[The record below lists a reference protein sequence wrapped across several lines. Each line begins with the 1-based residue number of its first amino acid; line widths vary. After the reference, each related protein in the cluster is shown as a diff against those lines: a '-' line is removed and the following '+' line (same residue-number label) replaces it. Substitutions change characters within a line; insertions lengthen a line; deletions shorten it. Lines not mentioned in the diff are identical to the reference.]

1 MTRLSLGAFS
11 AAPTITDGLRPVNL
25 QSDLRP
31 LADLIE
37 LAFADSMD
45 SAGRSAI
52 REMRYLSHMGA
63 ALRLLTRL
71 NSLAEGIS
79 LGYVY
84 LVAGELVGNVSIYPA
99 NFPRELGETWLLAN
113 VAVHPRHQRRGIAQK
128 LVASSLDTLR
138 ARGAATVILQADC
151 ANEAALRLYEATG
164 FRYERAWAHWRRSS
178 RMRASA
184 PTPHDFHI
192 TRLRRKEGAAEFAL
206 AEAARPNSRGG
217 LGWLKP
223 LRKADFCPSPWQQA
237 RKWLSMNSLEKLII
251 RSADER
257 EILAS
262 CWLENAAIGFGRVQ
276 ARLFSSPAKDHRAY
290 AEALISN
297 LVSRYDRATIL
308 VEHPRDDDVVSELL
322 RQQQFKARRE
332 LWHMRLDF

>member
-1 MTRLSLGAFS
+1 MTDFSLGAFPAR
-11 AAPTITDGLRPVNL
+11 AAESDGVRPVNL
-25 QSDLRP
+25 HSDLRP

-37 LAFADSMD
+37 LAFSASMD

-63 ALRLLTRL
+63 ALRLITRI

-79 LGYVY
+79 LGFVY
-84 LVAGELVGNVSIYPA
+84 TLAGELVGNVSIYPA

-113 VAVHPRHQRRGIAQK
+113 VAVHPRQQRRGIAHQ
-128 LVASSLDTLR
+128 LVASSLAALQS
-138 ARGAATVILQADC
+138 RGAARVILQVDC
-151 ANEAALRLYEATG
+151 ANEAALKLYEAAG
-164 FRYERAWAHWRRSS
+164 FSYERAWIHWRRSS
-178 RMRASA
+178 RGRTSVPPA
-184 PTPHDFHI
+184 HGFHI
-192 TRLRRKEGAAEFAL
+192 TRLRRNEGAAEFAL
-206 AEAARPNSRGG
+206 AQSARPNSRGG

-223 LRKADFCPSPWQQA
+223 LRKSDFCPSPWRQL
-237 RKWLSMNSLEKLII
+237 RRWLSMNSIEKLII

-262 CWLENAAIGFGRVQ
+262 CWLENAAVGFGRVQ
-276 ARLFSSPAKDHRAY
+276 ARLFTSPQIDHRPY

-297 LVSRYDRATIL
+297 LVARYERATIL

-322 RQQQFKARRE
+322 RGQQFKARRE

>member
-1 MTRLSLGAFS
+1 MTRLSLGAFT
-11 AAPTITDGLRPVNL
+11 AATADADGVRPVNL
-25 QSDLRP
+25 HSDLGP

-52 REMRYLSHMGA
+52 REMRYLSHLGA
-63 ALRLLTRL
+63 ALRLITRF

-79 LGYVY
+79 LGFVY
-84 LVAGELVGNVSIYPA
+84 MTAGELVGNVSIYPA
-99 NFPRELGETWLLAN
+99 NFPRDLGETWLLAN
-113 VAVHPRHQRRGIAQK
+113 VAVHPRHHRRGIAHQ
-128 LVASSLDTLR
+128 LVAASLEALR
-138 ARGAATVILQADC
+138 SRGAARVILQVDC
-151 ANEAALRLYEATG
+151 ANEAALKLYEASG
-164 FRYERAWAHWRRSS
+164 FAYERAWIHWRRSS
-178 RMRASA
+178 RARAPVPA
-184 PTPHDFHI
+184 WHDFHI
-192 TRLRRKEGAAEFAL
+192 TRLRRNEGAAEFAL
-206 AEAARPNSRGG
+206 AQAARPNSRGG

-223 LRKADFCPSPWQQA
+223 LRKDDFCPSPWRQV
-237 RKWLSMNSLEKLII
+237 RKWLSMNSIEKLII
-251 RSADER
+251 RSADAR

-276 ARLFSSPAKDHRAY
+276 ARLFTSPQIDHRPY

-297 LVSRYDRATIL
+297 LVSRYERATIL
-308 VEHPRDDDVVSELL
+308 VEHPRDDEVVSELL

>member
-1 MTRLSLGAFS
+1 MTRLSLGAFT
-11 AAPTITDGLRPVNL
+11 AATADADGVRPVNL
-25 QSDLRP
+25 HSDLGP

-63 ALRLLTRL
+63 ALRLITRF

-79 LGYVY
+79 LGFVY
-84 LVAGELVGNVSIYPA
+84 MVAGELVGNVSIYPA
-99 NFPRELGETWLLAN
+99 NFPRDLGETWLLAN
-113 VAVHPRHQRRGIAQK
+113 VAVHPRHQRRGIAQQ
-128 LVASSLDTLR
+128 LVASSLEALR
-138 ARGAATVILQADC
+138 ARGADSVILQVDS
-151 ANEAALRLYEATG
+151 ANEAAFKLYEARG
-164 FRYERAWAHWRRSS
+164 FRYERAWIHWRRSS
-178 RMRASA
+178 RSRARMPRA
-184 PTPHDFHI
+184 HGFHI
-192 TRLRRKEGAAEFAL
+192 TRLRRNEAAAEFAL
-206 AEAARPNSRGG
+206 AQAARPNSRGG

-223 LRKADFCPSPWQQA
+223 LRRDDFCPSPWRQL
-237 RKWLSMNSLEKLII
+237 RNWLTMNSVEKLII
-251 RSADER
+251 RSADAR

-276 ARLFSSPAKDHRAY
+276 ARLFTSPLIDHRAY

-297 LVSRYDRATIL
+297 LVSRYERATIL
-308 VEHPRDDDVVSELL
+308 AEHPRDDEVVSELL

>member
-1 MTRLSLGAFS
+1 MTGLSLGPFPAG
-11 AAPTITDGLRPVNL
+11 AADADGVRPVNL
-25 QSDLRP
+25 HSDLRP

-37 LAFADSMD
+37 LAFAASMD

-63 ALRLLTRL
+63 ALRLITRI

-79 LGYVY
+79 LGFVY
-84 LVAGELVGNVSIYPA
+84 MLAGELVGNVSIYPA

-113 VAVHPRHQRRGIAQK
+113 VAVQPRHQRRGIAQE
-128 LVASSLDTLR
+128 LVASSLEALR
-138 ARGAATVILQADC
+138 SRGAARVILQVDC
-151 ANEAALRLYEATG
+151 ANEAALKLYEAAG
-164 FRYERAWAHWRRSS
+164 FCYERAWIHWRRSS
-178 RMRASA
+178 RARASV
-184 PTPHDFHI
+184 PPSHGFHI

-206 AEAARPNSRGG
+206 AKMARPNSRGG

-223 LRKADFCPSPWQQA
+223 LRNADFCPSPWRQV
-237 RKWLSMNSLEKLII
+237 RRWLSMNSIEKLII

-262 CWLENAAIGFGRVQ
+262 CWLENAAVGFGRVQ
-276 ARLFSSPAKDHRAY
+276 TRLFTSPQIDHHAHAK
-290 AEALISN
+290 ALISN
-297 LVSRYDRATIL
+297 LVSRYERATIL
-308 VEHPRDDDVVSELL
+308 LEHPRDDDVVSELL

>member
-1 MTRLSLGAFS
+1 MTRLSLGAFT
-11 AAPTITDGLRPVNL
+11 AATTITEGLRPVNL
-25 QSDLRP
+25 RSDLRP

-45 SAGRSAI
+45 AAGHSAI

-63 ALRLLTRL
+63 ALRLMTRM

-99 NFPRELGETWLLAN
+99 NYPREFGETWLLAN
-113 VAVHPRHQRRGIAQK
+113 VAVHPQHQRRGIAHQ
-128 LVASSLDTLR
+128 LVASSLEALR
-138 ARGAATVILQADC
+138 TRGAARVILQADY
-151 ANEAALRLYEATG
+151 ANEAALRLYEAQG
-164 FRYERAWAHWRRSS
+164 FRYERAWRHWRRSS
-178 RMRASA
+178 RAQA
-184 PTPHDFHI
+184 PAPPRHDFHI
-192 TRLRRKEGAAEFAL
+192 TRLRRQEGAAEFAL
-206 AEAARPNSRGG
+206 AQAARPNSRGG

-223 LRKADFCPSPWQQA
+223 LRKADFCPSPWQQL
-237 RKWLSMNSLEKLII
+237 RKWLTMNSIEKLII
-251 RSADER
+251 RSPDAR

-276 ARLFSSPAKDHRAY
+276 ARLFATPHSDHHAY
-290 AEALISN
+290 AEALINN
-297 LVSRYDRATIL
+297 LVSRYERATIL

-322 RQQQFKARRE
+322 RQQQFKVRRE
-332 LWHMRLDF
+332 LWHMRLEF